1 MKEKKELTEHL
12 QLVTLLS
19 LLYVLTLIILTI
31 IKIYTYLIALMFITY
46 FWLLCFV
53 FYKLNDVPHR
63 NCGETF
69 RGNYKSSIISGLDII
84 TIELLFI
91 FHVEV
96 FVFNV
101 IGITRVIQFL
111 ALQFSLKYIINIF
124 LCHYKV
130 SIHDFEGP
138 IMFHHLGAPQLV

>member
-31 IKIYTYLIALMFITY
+31 IKIYTYLIALMFITC
-46 FWLLCFV
+46 FWLLCFI

-84 TIELLFI
+84 TIELFFI

-101 IGITRVIQFL
+101 IGITRVIQPFNFHWNISST
-111 ALQFSLKYIINIF
+111 FSYVIINSPSMILKGP
-124 LCHYKV
+124 LCF
-130 SIHDFEGP
+130 I
-138 IMFHHLGAPQLV
+138 IWMHHN